1 MGPATITGVASAP
14 FLLIAIGTALLLR
27 IERLRVRRAQILTI
41 ASLAFAI
48 VVTASWLDAA
58 CLLVMAGSGW
68 VFIKAVAFC
77 KKGLLLAAAVAAIVA
92 EFVLT
97 RQLAPGTAWLPG
109 VALGRT
115 IGLSYIMFRIIHLIV
130 DAHGDELPGGI
141 GLRDYVCY
149 LCFFPTFLAG
159 PIQRMQD
166 FSVELAR
173 LAPAPIDPLPRA
185 ALYQII
191 RGYFKF
197 VVLAGLFFAGFRW
210 SAGGFS
216 AVDAPR
222 QATAFVLF
230 AAYLYVSF
238 SGYTDVARGFAGL
251 FDFDLPENFDH
262 PYSSANFLDLWS
274 RWHISLSDWFKL
286 YLFNPLTKELI
297 AVANRPRIVP
307 FLGAAGFFVTFLA
320 MGLWHGTTIRF
331 VLYGLCLGAG
341 VSGDKLYQT
350 AMQRMR
356 GRRGYAQLAKRPAYV
371 AISRGLAVSY
381 FVLALGFFWV
391 PRAPAAI
398 GDWVAIGD
406 WAATAGLV
414 FLAVLV
420 LTAAAT
426 TVGKSSAAPPR
437 LPPVLLHG
445 AALLAIAAYIAVL
458 HGAAP
463 PLIYQFF

>member
-14 FLLIAIGTALLLR
+14 FLLIAVGTSLLLR
-27 IERLRVRRAQILTI
+27 TERLRVRRAQILTV
-41 ASLAFAI
+41 ASLAFA
-48 VVTASWLDAA
+48 VAVTASWLDAA
-58 CLLVMAGSGW
+58 CLLMMASSGW
-68 VFIKAVAFC
+68 FFIKAVAVC
-77 KKGLLLAAAVAAIVA
+77 KRGLLLAAAVAAIVA
-92 EFVLT
+92 EFLLT
-97 RQLAPGTAWLPG
+97 RQLVPGIAWLPG
-109 VALGRT
+109 VSLGRT

-130 DAHGDELPGGI
+130 DAHGDELPPGRA

-173 LAPAPIDPLPRA
+173 LAPAPIGPISRP
-185 ALYQII
+185 ALCQIV

-197 VVLAGLFFAGFRW
+197 VVLAGLLFAGFRW
-210 SAGGFS
+210 SDGALP

-222 QATAFVLF
+222 QAAAFVLF
-230 AAYLYVSF
+230 AAYLYASF
-238 SGYTDVARGFAGL
+238 SGYTDVVRGFAAL
-251 FDFDLPENFDH
+251 FDFCLPENFDR
-262 PYSSANFLDLWS
+262 PYASANFLDLWS

-297 AVANRPRIVP
+297 AAANRPRIVP
-307 FLGAAGFFVTFLA
+307 LLGAAGFFVTFLV

-350 AMQRMR
+350 AMQRLC
-356 GRRGYAQLAKRPAYV
+356 GRRGYAQLSQRPAYV
-371 AISRGLAVSY
+371 AISRALAVTY

-391 PRAPAAI
+391 PRAPVPAAI
-398 GDWVAIGD
+398 GA

-414 FLAVLV
+414 LLAMLA
-420 LTAAAT
+420 LAAAIGSAT
-426 TVGKSSAAPPR
+426 RAEHITVPPR
-437 LPPVLLHG
+437 VRPALLHG
-445 AALLAIAAYIAVL
+445 AALLAIVAYVAVL

>member
-1 MGPATITGVASAP
+1 MGQATITGVASAP

-27 IERLRVRRAQILTI
+27 IERLRVHRAQVLTI

-48 VVTASWLDAA
+48 AVTASWLDAA
-58 CLLVMAGSGW
+58 CLCVMAGSGW
-68 VFIKAVAFC
+68 FFIKAVLVC
-77 KKGLLLAAAVAAIVA
+77 KKSLLLGVAIAAIIA
-92 EFVLT
+92 EFLLT
-97 RQLAPGTAWLPG
+97 RQLVPGTGWLPG

-130 DAHGDELPGGI
+130 DAHGDELPPGHA

-166 FSVELAR
+166 FSAELAR
-173 LAPAPIDPLPRA
+173 LAPARVRPLPPET
-185 ALYQII
+185 LCPII

-197 VVLAGLFFAGFRW
+197 IVLAGLFFAGFRW
-210 SAGGFS
+210 SEGVSPA
-216 AVDAPR
+216 ADAPR
-222 QATAFVLF
+222 QAAAFVLF
-230 AAYLYVSF
+230 ASYLYVSF
-238 SGYTDVARGFAGL
+238 SGYTDVVRGVAGL
-251 FDFDLPENFDH
+251 FDFHLPENFDR
-262 PYSSANFLDLWS
+262 PYLSANFLDLWS
-274 RWHISLSDWFKL
+274 RWHISLSDWFRL

-297 AVANRPRIVP
+297 AAANRPRIVP
-307 FLGAAGFFVTFLA
+307 LLGAAGFFITFLV

-350 AMQRMR
+350 AMQRMC
-356 GRRGYAQLAKRPAYV
+356 GRPGYARMSRRPAYV
-371 AISRGLAVSY
+371 AMSRGLAVTY

-391 PRAPAAI
+391 PSAPAPSAI
-398 GDWVAIGD
+398 GA

-414 FLAVLV
+414 LLAMLV
-420 LTAAAT
+420 LSAVAAAT
-426 TVGKSSAAPPR
+426 AGKR
-437 LPPVLLHG
+437 G
-445 AALLAIAAYIAVL
+445 AARSRVPQLLLGCAEGAAIVAYLVIL